1 MALVYKINT
10 ATIRKNGIT
19 RNKSGF
25 LLVPITF
32 MKIGVLLYR
41 DWDTGNII
49 REYVSLEELKKSLI
63 SANGT
68 VYTNEHPQDMV
79 YPDNWSKYT
88 LGCIHSVT
96 LRDDTFLDAIA
107 TIYDPDEIRAIETT
121 DKEEISAGYWCDTF
135 DTPNAI
141 SPDNE
146 SYDKEQ
152 KDIEYNHISRVW
164 FGRAGEDVKI
174 KKNIRKN
181 NADIPIYYQIQDEN
195 NNLNNFKKNERLV
208 TMIINGRD
216 VKMNEADEVFMTQ
229 FLKDKEAAEKKN
241 EADLKEIQK
250 KNTEAQAE
258 LDITKKKLNDL
269 ESKDWK
275 REVKNREDLESF
287 VKPVLG
293 NDFKFEGLSDTQVKR
308 NYLEVLDSE
317 IKGKDDTY
325 INTYFDF
332 YKKNQEKLNS
342 QDNEKYNQADD
353 NFEEARKISAG
364 AQRNNSKTST
374 DLILDKVFEKL

>member
-121 DKEEISAGYWCDTF
+121 DK
-135 DTPNAI
+135 
-141 SPDNE
+141 
-146 SYDKEQ
+146 DK
-152 KDIEYNHISRVW
+152 R
-164 FGRAGEDVKI
+164 F
-174 KKNIRKN
+174 
-181 NADIPIYYQIQDEN
+181 
-195 NNLNNFKKNERLV
+195 
-208 TMIINGRD
+208 
-216 VKMNEADEVFMTQ
+216 
-229 FLKDKEAAEKKN
+229 
-241 EADLKEIQK
+241 
-250 KNTEAQAE
+250 
-258 LDITKKKLNDL
+258 
-269 ESKDWK
+269 
-275 REVKNREDLESF
+275 
-287 VKPVLG
+287 
-293 NDFKFEGLSDTQVKR
+293 
-308 NYLEVLDSE
+308 
-317 IKGKDDTY
+317 
-325 INTYFDF
+325 
-332 YKKNQEKLNS
+332 
-342 QDNEKYNQADD
+342 
-353 NFEEARKISAG
+353 
-364 AQRNNSKTST
+364 
-374 DLILDKVFEKL
+374 

>member
-1 MALVYKINT
+1 
-10 ATIRKNGIT
+10 
-19 RNKSGF
+19 
-25 LLVPITF
+25 
-32 MKIGVLLYR
+32 
-41 DWDTGNII
+41 
-49 REYVSLEELKKSLI
+49 
-63 SANGT
+63 
-68 VYTNEHPQDMV
+68 
-79 YPDNWSKYT
+79 
-88 LGCIHSVT
+88 
-96 LRDDTFLDAIA
+96 
-107 TIYDPDEIRAIETT
+107 
-121 DKEEISAGYWCDTF
+121 
-135 DTPNAI
+135 
-141 SPDNE
+141 
-146 SYDKEQ
+146 
-152 KDIEYNHISRVW
+152 
-164 FGRAGEDVKI
+164 
-174 KKNIRKN
+174 
-181 NADIPIYYQIQDEN
+181 
-195 NNLNNFKKNERLV
+195 
-208 TMIINGRD
+208 MIINGRD

-325 INTYFDF
+325 IKISIDVCIIFTYFDF